1 MLVGYV
7 LDVPEEGTL
16 QIGAVN
22 LDESEVVCIRLA
34 LNQSTS
40 VLFYC
45 RRNRMLT
52 DDDIFQDGAMYSKTA
67 MVNQRRRLWHI
78 LPLPLKVIREIWA

>member
-34 LNQSTS
+34 LNQSMS
-40 VLFYC
+40 VLFHC
-45 RRNRMLT
+45 RNNLMLT
-52 DDDIFQDGAMYSKTA
+52 DEDIFQDGAMYSKTA
-67 MVNQRRRLWHI
+67 MVNQRRRLWRM
-78 LPLPLKVIREIWA
+78 LPLPLKAVGTI